1 MEKNSLNL
9 EMLWKEIIN
18 QETLWKEIFKL
29 GNVMERNN

>member
-18 QETLWKEIFKL
+18 QETLWKEIIKL
-29 GNVMERNN
+29 GNVIERNN